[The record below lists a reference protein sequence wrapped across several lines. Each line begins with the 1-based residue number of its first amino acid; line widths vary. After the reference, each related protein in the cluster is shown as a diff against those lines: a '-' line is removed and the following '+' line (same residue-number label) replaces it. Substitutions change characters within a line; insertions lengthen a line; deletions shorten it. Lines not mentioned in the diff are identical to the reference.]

1 MNALRKFLFTFS
13 SLLLT
18 MTLMASV
25 AKADT
30 SARQF
35 QLSGGLGV
43 FFVGGDVANGKG
55 VGTSFDLSVEPEF
68 FFSEHTSL
76 AFRFDLDIGNP
87 DSANFEG
94 RFRYYFDFDS
104 HPRFNLYVG
113 AGIGGLINFDGPNF
127 GALVLPLVGWQY
139 DVTEQFKIG
148 SDLSPNI
155 LFNGDDMSFGLRL
168 QPVVVKWAF

>member
-1 MNALRKFLFTFS
+1 MSSFRNFLRWVSLFFLVMLFS
-13 SLLLT
+13 LSE
-18 MTLMASV
+18 

-30 SARQF
+30 TARQF

-43 FFVGGDVANGKG
+43 FLVGGDVANGKDAG
-55 VGTSFDLSVEPEF
+55 ASFDLAVEPEF

-76 AFRFDLDIGNP
+76 AFRFDLNIGNP

-94 RFRYYFDFDS
+94 RFRYYFDFAN
-104 HPRFNLYVG
+104 HPRINLYVG
-113 AGIGGLINFDGPNF
+113 AGIGGLVNFDGPNF

-139 DVTEQFKIG
+139 DLTEQFKIG

-155 LFNGDDMSFGLRL
+155 LFNGDDVSFGVRL
-168 QPVVVKWAF
+168 LPVVVKWAF